1 MKSYMK
7 SNTKQKVIYL
17 ISIILAISVG
27 VVGTILVFR
36 YVPGTTE
43 VVNRTVQDVTIEETN
58 TIKDSINKIKDA
70 VVVIESYQNGQQV
83 SQGSGFV
90 YKKEDGRGFVLTN
103 HHVIDGATEIRVVNN
118 NDESVEA
125 TLLGSDELS
134 DLAVLS
140 IDESAVMDVATFA
153 NSEDVEV
160 GDTVFTVGTPLG
172 NEYKGT
178 VTKGILSGKNRLVTV
193 DTSTGGFV
201 MEVLQ
206 TDAAMN
212 PGNSGGPLCNVNGE
226 VIGVNSLKLVED
238 EIEGM
243 GFAIPSEMV
252 QSELEALEQGQTIV
266 RPRLG
271 VEFTDLSNSY
281 LLYRNGIMVDD
292 DIDHKHSHS
301 DKGAGQDGKYA
312 GERVQDGVE
321 DHAVLHD
328 HQNAAAHSD
337 YQTCEHHG
345 TGTFNPGL
353 ANLISAESAH
363 NTRDDAHGQED
374 GGHIAG
380 KPVHNHSAVDDDGKA
395 YNHSDK
401 HEDIADAQGSGSGV
415 I

>member
-1 MKSYMK
+1 MREKLVKFLSILLLVAVAGGIGGYATYYFMQDEIK
-7 SNTKQKVIYL
+7 ESNQ
-17 ISIILAISVG
+17 IINQTTNTTG
-27 VVGTILVFR
+27 VVKCNSDITIDETGIAPAVGEI
-36 YVPGTTE
+36 YDA
-43 VVNRTVQDVTIEETN
+43 TVTLQN
-58 TIKDSINKIKDA
+58 
-70 VVVIESYQNGQQV
+70 YQNGRLA
-83 SQGSGFV
+83 SSGSGFI
-90 YKKEDGRGFVLTN
+90 YKKDEDSKYAYVLTN
-103 HHVIDGATEIRVVNN
+103 HHV
-118 NDESVEA
+118 VEGTDKLLV
-125 TLLGSDELS
+125 TLSSDDQVEGTVLGSDRYM
-134 DLAVLS
+134 DLAVVR
-140 IDESAVMDVATFA
+140 IDGDLVKQVAKIG
-153 NSEDVEV
+153 NSEESNV

-292 DIDHKHSHS
+292 DIDQGVVVVSVSNGTPASEAGLQKGDIITEMDGETVKSTSHFRYLLYKHQVG
-301 DKGAGQDGKYA
+301 DTVTIKYIRNGNTEEA
-312 GERVQDGVE
+312 T
-321 DHAVLHD
+321 LHL
-328 HQNAAAHSD
+328 N
-337 YQTCEHHG
+337 
-345 TGTFNPGL
+345 
-353 ANLISAESAH
+353 
-363 NTRDDAHGQED
+363 QE
-374 GGHIAG
+374 A
-380 KPVHNHSAVDDDGKA
+380 S
-395 YNHSDK
+395 
-401 HEDIADAQGSGSGV
+401 
-415 I
+415 

>member
-140 IDESAVMDVATFA
+140 IDESAVMDVATFV

-292 DIDHKHSHS
+292 DIDQGVVVVSVSNDTPASEAGLQKGDIITEMDGETVKSTSHFRYLLYKHQVG
-301 DKGAGQDGKYA
+301 DTVTIKYIRNGNTEEA
-312 GERVQDGVE
+312 T
-321 DHAVLHD
+321 LHL
-328 HQNAAAHSD
+328 N
-337 YQTCEHHG
+337 
-345 TGTFNPGL
+345 
-353 ANLISAESAH
+353 
-363 NTRDDAHGQED
+363 QE
-374 GGHIAG
+374 A
-380 KPVHNHSAVDDDGKA
+380 S
-395 YNHSDK
+395 
-401 HEDIADAQGSGSGV
+401 
-415 I
+415 

>member
-27 VVGTILVFR
+27 IVGTILVFR

-153 NSEDVEV
+153 NSEDIEV

-292 DIDHKHSHS
+292 DIDQGVVVVSVSNDTPASEAGLQKGDIITEMDGETVKSTSHFRYLLYKHQVG
-301 DKGAGQDGKYA
+301 DTVTIKYIRNENTEEA
-312 GERVQDGVE
+312 T
-321 DHAVLHD
+321 LHL
-328 HQNAAAHSD
+328 N
-337 YQTCEHHG
+337 
-345 TGTFNPGL
+345 
-353 ANLISAESAH
+353 
-363 NTRDDAHGQED
+363 QE
-374 GGHIAG
+374 A
-380 KPVHNHSAVDDDGKA
+380 S
-395 YNHSDK
+395 
-401 HEDIADAQGSGSGV
+401 
-415 I
+415 